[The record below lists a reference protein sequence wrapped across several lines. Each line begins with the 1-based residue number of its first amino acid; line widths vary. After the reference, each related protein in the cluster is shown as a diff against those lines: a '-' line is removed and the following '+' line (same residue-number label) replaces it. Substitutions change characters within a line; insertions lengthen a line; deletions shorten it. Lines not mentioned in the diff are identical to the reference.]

1 MSSCLDVITL
11 LFSSSITSYC
21 WNSSEDGGNV
31 EETEPSEMLG
41 MHLVQNIEGF
51 PRALLRTVTFN
62 GVVCGDLVQNIE
74 GFPRALLRTVTFN
87 GVVCGVWTQ
96 RFKMRNTV
104 SVGFIR
110 VSFMQTFCTG
120 H

>member
-1 MSSCLDVITL
+1 MSSLYY
-11 LFSSSITSYC
+11 FSSSITYS
-21 WNSSEDGGNV
+21 WNSSEDGSNV

-51 PRALLRTVTFN
+51 PRALLRT
-62 GVVCGDLVQNIE
+62 G
-74 GFPRALLRTVTFN
+74 TFN

-96 RFKMRNTV
+96 RFELRNTV

-110 VSFMQTFCTG
+110 VSFMQTSCTG
-120 H
+120 HSPNDDTAVQFSTW